1 MNGRSIMASPL
12 LIDLLNKEIIGII
25 MLSFQ
30 VSLSAVF
37 LGAIVGIPLGALLGL
52 KDFKGKQLIVTL
64 TNTLMGLP
72 PVVVGLFLYLLLSRS
87 GLLGPLQLLYTPG
100 AMILA
105 QFIMSIPVIAGL
117 SYSAIAVVPQRLID
131 HAISLGTS
139 RIQLVWIIIRESRVG
154 ILAALV
160 AAFGGAISEVGA
172 IMLVGGNIRY
182 MTRALT
188 TAIVLYTST
197 GEFDMAISLGIIL
210 LSTSFV
216 VNLALTHLQSRYK
229 PNVRKGF
236 RLLRFSD

>member
-1 MNGRSIMASPL
+1 MISLHPF
-12 LIDLLNKEIIGII
+12 LIDFLNNEIVSITV
-25 MLSFQ
+25 LSFQ

-37 LGAIVGIPLGALLGL
+37 LGAIVGIPMGTLLGL
-52 KDFKGKQLIVTL
+52 KDFRGKQLVITL
-64 TNTLMGLP
+64 TNTFMGLP
-72 PVVVGLFLYLLLSRS
+72 PVVIGLILYLLLSRS
-87 GLLGPLQLLYTPG
+87 GFLGPLQLLYTPW

-105 QFIMSIPVIAGL
+105 QFIMAIPIITGL

-131 HAISLGTS
+131 HAVSLGAS
-139 RIQLVWIIIRESRVG
+139 RRQLTWIIIREAKVG

-182 MTRALT
+182 LTRALT

-197 GEFDMAISLGIIL
+197 GEFDIAISLGIIL

-216 VNLALTHLQSRYK
+216 VNLFLTHLQSRYK
-229 PNVRKGF
+229 PDARKGF
-236 RLLRFSD
+236 KLPRFSD

>member
-1 MNGRSIMASPL
+1 MISLHPF
-12 LIDLLNKEIIGII
+12 LIDFLNNEIVSITV
-25 MLSFQ
+25 LSFQ

-37 LGAIVGIPLGALLGL
+37 LGAIVGIPMGTLLGL
-52 KDFKGKQLIVTL
+52 KDFKGKQLVITL

-72 PVVVGLFLYLLLSRS
+72 PVVIGLILYLLLSRS
-87 GLLGPLQLLYTPG
+87 GFLGPLQLLYTPW

-105 QFIMSIPVIAGL
+105 QFIMAIPIITGL

-131 HAISLGTS
+131 HAVSLGAS
-139 RIQLVWIIIRESRVG
+139 RRQLAWIIIREAKVG

-182 MTRALT
+182 LTRALT

-197 GEFDMAISLGIIL
+197 GEFDIAISLGIIL

-216 VNLALTHLQSRYK
+216 VNLFLTHLQSRYK
-229 PNVRKGF
+229 PDARKGF
-236 RLLRFSD
+236 KLPRFSD